1 MRIIQVDLDQK
12 ALKGGG
18 GGGGVL
24 VFCLEEMEARRKSRI
39 WQNCLNNIFLSL

>member
-18 GGGGVL
+18 GGGVL
-24 VFCLEEMEARRKSRI
+24 VSCLEEMEARRTSRI
-39 WQNCLNNIFLSL
+39 WQNCINSIFLSL